1 MPTNDF
7 RSSAI
12 NPPIPT
18 IRPAAAAPATHLTV
32 KTGDTPDSAYSSDLI
47 NWVQQALK
55 EGESMLTEESYG
67 EDVEEN
73 IKMVMGQYKDMKSEM
88 NKPLYRSN
96 FTESRV
102 GKNVNDIASAI
113 TDFRPTWHHKTF
125 NFMYERQ
132 GQILDKLSIAWWYNN
147 YIDLKMQLL
156 VKQSLVARTAYAYVT
171 YNPTL
176 NGGLGDIDI
185 VVKDYRDVIP
195 IRPNSKIS
203 IQDSY
208 GVIIRSRN
216 TVNWAKARYGDKA
229 ANIRP
234 TSEGSYLRNAVT
246 SKFRVSSPALDYLD
260 SQRKKTEEFAI
271 PLYDHY
277 EIYIKDPSINASGAR
292 KWIGPGPV
300 GEHPWGYWVE
310 PKAALYPRGR
320 LVIMANMLQI
330 LYDGGN
336 PYWHGMFPVAKL
348 TLDPMPWSFLG
359 KSALADAKSPQL
371 AVIEIGQG
379 IMDATRKALRPGIIA
394 DKNAVSRQVLERFD
408 SREPGFKLK
417 TNPSAGQGVIM
428 EQPMPL
434 PPYILDQR
442 NYYNNNIDY
451 VMGVLDMRALEQVRD
466 MNGNMDVEAMLE
478 YLGPSIRTRGRVL
491 EVFLREVGEMMKFNF
506 FQFYNMGRRIQ
517 ILGKDGLDFEDYD
530 YDPGSLVPS
539 GPAADLGNEASRFYN
554 VSKDENGFDKYDL
567 KPRAERAAEH
577 ARSFV
582 FFLTPGSLLNMS
594 KKQDQ
599 LVALQL
605 FRMGVLDPQS
615 LLEKLDWP
623 NVGELPGAPATV
635 LERLAAAAQAGAVGA
650 VSAAGRKSSGQQMPQ
665 LRPDLKISESG

>member
-1 MPTNDF
+1 MADNSF

-12 NPPIPT
+12 NPPIPV

-32 KTGDTPDSAYSSDLI
+32 KVGDTPAAGYQSELV

-55 EGESMLTEESYG
+55 EGESMLAEESCG

-73 IKMVMGQYKDMKSEM
+73 IKMTMGQYKDMKTEM
-88 NKPLYRSN
+88 NKPLYRSTH
-96 FTESRV
+96 TESRI
-102 GKNVNDIASAI
+102 GKNINDIASAI

-125 NFMYERQ
+125 NTMYERQ
-132 GQILDKLSIAWWYNN
+132 GMILDKLSVAWWYNN
-147 YIDLKMQLL
+147 YIDLKLQLL
-156 VKQSLVARTAYAYVT
+156 VKQSLVARTGYAYVS

-176 NGGLGDIDI
+176 YGGLGDIDI
-185 VVKDYRDVIP
+185 IIKDYRDVIP

-203 IQDSY
+203 IQDSF

-234 TSEGSYLRNAVT
+234 TSEGSYLKNAVT

-260 SQRKKTEEFAI
+260 AQRKKTEEFAI

-277 EIYIKDPSINASGAR
+277 EVYIKDPSINSGSSR
-292 KWIGPGPV
+292 KWVGPGPE

-310 PKAALYPRGR
+310 PGAALYPRGR
-320 LVIMANMLQI
+320 LIICANMIQV

-359 KSALADAKSPQL
+359 KSAIADAKSPQL
-371 AVIEIGQG
+371 AVIELGQG
-379 IMDATRKALRPGIIA
+379 IMDAARKALRPGIIA
-394 DKNAVSRQVLERFD
+394 DKNSVSRQVLERFD

-417 TNPSAGQGVIM
+417 TNPSAGQGIIL
-428 EQPMPL
+428 EQPQPL
-434 PPYILDQR
+434 PPYILDR
-442 NYYNNNIDY
+442 IGYYNNNIDY
-451 VMGVLDMRALEQVRD
+451 NMGVLDMRALEQVRAL
-466 MNGNMDVEAMLE
+466 NGNVDVESMME

-491 EVFLREVGEMMKFNF
+491 EVFLREVGEMMKYNF
-506 FQFYNMGRRIQ
+506 FQFYNLGRRIQ
-517 ILGKDGLDFEDYD
+517 ILGKDGIDFEDYD

-539 GPAADLGNEASRFYN
+539 GPAPEMGQEAGRFYN
-554 VSKDENGFDKYDL
+554 VSKDQNGFDKYDL

-577 ARSFV
+577 AKSFV

-594 KKQDQ
+594 KRQDQ
-599 LVALQL
+599 LIYLQL
-605 FRMGVLDPQS
+605 FRMGALDMQT
-615 LLEKLDWP
+615 LLEKLDIP
-623 NVGELPGAPATV
+623 NVGELPGQPQTIMA
-635 LERLAAAAQAGAVGA
+635 RLAAAAEAGALGA
-650 VSAAGRKSSGQQMPQ
+650 ISAAGRKSTGQEMPN
-665 LRPDLKISESG
+665 LRQDLKMSESG